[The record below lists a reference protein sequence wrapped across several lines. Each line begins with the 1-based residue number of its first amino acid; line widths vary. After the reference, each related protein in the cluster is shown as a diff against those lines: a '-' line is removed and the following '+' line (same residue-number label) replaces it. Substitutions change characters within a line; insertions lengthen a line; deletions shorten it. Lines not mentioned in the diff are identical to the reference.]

1 MKTILKELI
10 VTFKISIL
18 LYASFSTSVN
28 AQVISANTSS
38 TVVVTSGEDFVIN
51 SGVTLSNTSTV
62 VNAGSSGSS
71 ISIENFTNN
80 GSMTGSTSGGK
91 IMTFN
96 SSVKTNLINNGTM
109 LGKGGIEFNSAVTLT
124 NNASKSISGTDRA
137 IHFLSGSSGTD
148 LTNNGSIQGNY
159 SSIRIVTGVTINS
172 LTNGSTGTIGGTGC
186 NNILGIELQGTITT
200 LTNNGSIRNC
210 RSDYAAIYGSS
221 GAITTLKNYG
231 TINNNNSSIS
241 ISGTTVTNLY
251 NSQNNFKFVGNLPSN
266 YYIFIDGSNT
276 GKITFS
282 SFGSSTLV
290 FGIDPTSTLSNGTY
304 SAVVNGIA
312 SSNISSGTSGTFGGK
327 SWTLTNSSGTQWDL
341 VVSDPD
347 TTDPTLSSST
357 PSDNAT
363 SVAVNANIVLN
374 FSESVDVESGNITIK
389 KTSGNSTVETIDVV
403 TSGQV
408 TGTGTNQIT
417 INPSAD
423 FDGSTE
429 YYVLIDA
436 TAFDDSS
443 SNSYAGIS
451 STTALSFIT
460 VDTADP
466 TLSSSTPSDNATDVA
481 IDANIILNFSE
492 SVDVESGNITIKK
505 TSDNSTIE
513 TIDVTS
519 GQVTGTG
526 TNQITINPT
535 SNFDK
540 NVEYYVLIDAT
551 AFDDSS
557 INSYAGISSTTALSF
572 TTIAETIVNPVT
584 DKDVIGSIDAMSS
597 QSTILVSKSINIVSS
612 RIAKLN
618 SDIIDNNTTAQ
629 NIKLNF
635 GNAILTSLANNLEI
649 SNVSIEKLI
658 PEGWNSWSEGA
669 ISFTKIGDKNN
680 SSSKDIDSESLA
692 FGFDKQ
698 LNNKDQ
704 IGFALQYG
712 QSDAD
717 VGSGGTQTE
726 TKNYNFSVYRSRSLN
741 NNNFVDGII
750 GFGLINSDVIRKSGS
765 NTLTGSRDG
774 KQIFSSINYGK
785 TFNNYDANVTPTIRF
800 DLGYIELDPYTE
812 SGTNPLT
819 YSKQTIESGLA
830 SLGFKFNN
838 IKKLNQGNFK
848 PFISTEY
855 TLDFSNTSD
864 VKLNYVSDTNTYYS
878 YTSSENSKHL
888 FTNEIG
894 FEYISLKNFDLSSS
908 YKRVQGNES
917 EHSDMIKFRANFKS
931 QRETEYAMTLDGSE
945 DFTTG
950 LDINKKING
959 FDFNFNAS
967 QAFNK
972 NLDKQ
977 ARITLSRKY

>member
-51 SGVTLSNTSTV
+51 SGVTLSNTTTV
-62 VNAGSSGSS
+62 VTAGSSGSS
-71 ISIENFTNN
+71 ISVENFTNN

-109 LGKGGIEFNSAVTLT
+109 LGKGGIDFYSAVTLT

-186 NNILGIELQGTITT
+186 NNILGIELAGTITT

-210 RSDYAAIYGSS
+210 RSDLAAIYGSS

-436 TAFDDSS
+436 TAFDDS
-443 SNSYAGIS
+443 AG
-451 STTALSFIT
+451 
-460 VDTADP
+460 
-466 TLSSSTPSDNATDVA
+466 
-481 IDANIILNFSE
+481 
-492 SVDVESGNITIKK
+492 
-505 TSDNSTIE
+505 
-513 TIDVTS
+513 
-519 GQVTGTG
+519 
-526 TNQITINPT
+526 
-535 SNFDK
+535 
-540 NVEYYVLIDAT
+540 
-551 AFDDSS
+551 
-557 INSYAGISSTTALSF
+557 NSYAGISSTTALSF
-572 TTIAETIVNPVT
+572 TTIAETIANPVT
-584 DKDVIGSIDAMSS
+584 DKDIIGSIDAMSS

-830 SLGFKFNN
+830 SLGFKFDN

>member
-1 MKTILKELI
+1 M
-10 VTFKISIL
+10 
-18 LYASFSTSVN
+18 
-28 AQVISANTSS
+28 AN
-38 TVVVTSGEDFVIN
+38 
-51 SGVTLSNTSTV
+51 
-62 VNAGSSGSS
+62 
-71 ISIENFTNN
+71 
-80 GSMTGSTSGGK
+80 
-91 IMTFN
+91 
-96 SSVKTNLINNGTM
+96 
-109 LGKGGIEFNSAVTLT
+109 
-124 NNASKSISGTDRA
+124 
-137 IHFLSGSSGTD
+137 
-148 LTNNGSIQGNY
+148 
-159 SSIRIVTGVTINS
+159 
-172 LTNGSTGTIGGTGC
+172 
-186 NNILGIELQGTITT
+186 
-200 LTNNGSIRNC
+200 
-210 RSDYAAIYGSS
+210 
-221 GAITTLKNYG
+221 
-231 TINNNNSSIS
+231 
-241 ISGTTVTNLY
+241 
-251 NSQNNFKFVGNLPSN
+251 
-266 YYIFIDGSNT
+266 
-276 GKITFS
+276 
-282 SFGSSTLV
+282 
-290 FGIDPTSTLSNGTY
+290 
-304 SAVVNGIA
+304 
-312 SSNISSGTSGTFGGK
+312 
-327 SWTLTNSSGTQWDL
+327 
-341 VVSDPD
+341 
-347 TTDPTLSSST
+347 
-357 PSDNAT
+357 
-363 SVAVNANIVLN
+363 
-374 FSESVDVESGNITIK
+374 
-389 KTSGNSTVETIDVV
+389 
-403 TSGQV
+403 
-408 TGTGTNQIT
+408 
-417 INPSAD
+417 
-423 FDGSTE
+423 
-429 YYVLIDA
+429 VLI
-436 TAFDDSS
+436 
-443 SNSYAGIS
+443 SN
-451 STTALSFIT
+451 
-460 VDTADP
+460 
-466 TLSSSTPSDNATDVA
+466 
-481 IDANIILNFSE
+481 LN
-492 SVDVESGNITIKK
+492 T
-505 TSDNSTIE
+505 
-513 TIDVTS
+513 
-519 GQVTGTG
+519 
-526 TNQITINPT
+526 
-535 SNFDK
+535 
-540 NVEYYVLIDAT
+540 
-551 AFDDSS
+551 
-557 INSYAGISSTTALSF
+557 
-572 TTIAETIVNPVT
+572 
-584 DKDVIGSIDAMSS
+584 
-597 QSTILVSKSINIVSS
+597 
-612 RIAKLN
+612 
-618 SDIIDNNTTAQ
+618 TTAQ

-658 PEGWNSWSEGA
+658 PDGWNSWSEGA

-726 TKNYNFSVYRSRSLN
+726 TKKYNFSVYRSRSLN

-830 SLGFKFNN
+830 SLGFKFDN

-855 TLDFSNTSD
+855 NLDFSNTSD
-864 VKLNYVSDTNTYYS
+864 VKLNYVSDTNTYYN
-878 YTSSENSKHL
+878 YTSSENSKHF

-917 EHSDMIKFRANFKS
+917 EHSDMIKFRANFNS

>member
-1 MKTILKELI
+1 
-10 VTFKISIL
+10 
-18 LYASFSTSVN
+18 
-28 AQVISANTSS
+28 
-38 TVVVTSGEDFVIN
+38 
-51 SGVTLSNTSTV
+51 
-62 VNAGSSGSS
+62 
-71 ISIENFTNN
+71 
-80 GSMTGSTSGGK
+80 
-91 IMTFN
+91 
-96 SSVKTNLINNGTM
+96 
-109 LGKGGIEFNSAVTLT
+109 
-124 NNASKSISGTDRA
+124 
-137 IHFLSGSSGTD
+137 
-148 LTNNGSIQGNY
+148 
-159 SSIRIVTGVTINS
+159 
-172 LTNGSTGTIGGTGC
+172 
-186 NNILGIELQGTITT
+186 
-200 LTNNGSIRNC
+200 
-210 RSDYAAIYGSS
+210 
-221 GAITTLKNYG
+221 
-231 TINNNNSSIS
+231 
-241 ISGTTVTNLY
+241 
-251 NSQNNFKFVGNLPSN
+251 
-266 YYIFIDGSNT
+266 
-276 GKITFS
+276 
-282 SFGSSTLV
+282 
-290 FGIDPTSTLSNGTY
+290 
-304 SAVVNGIA
+304 
-312 SSNISSGTSGTFGGK
+312 
-327 SWTLTNSSGTQWDL
+327 
-341 VVSDPD
+341 
-347 TTDPTLSSST
+347 
-357 PSDNAT
+357 
-363 SVAVNANIVLN
+363 
-374 FSESVDVESGNITIK
+374 
-389 KTSGNSTVETIDVV
+389 
-403 TSGQV
+403 
-408 TGTGTNQIT
+408 
-417 INPSAD
+417 
-423 FDGSTE
+423 
-429 YYVLIDA
+429 
-436 TAFDDSS
+436 
-443 SNSYAGIS
+443 
-451 STTALSFIT
+451 
-460 VDTADP
+460 
-466 TLSSSTPSDNATDVA
+466 
-481 IDANIILNFSE
+481 
-492 SVDVESGNITIKK
+492 
-505 TSDNSTIE
+505 
-513 TIDVTS
+513 
-519 GQVTGTG
+519 
-526 TNQITINPT
+526 
-535 SNFDK
+535 
-540 NVEYYVLIDAT
+540 
-551 AFDDSS
+551 
-557 INSYAGISSTTALSF
+557 
-572 TTIAETIVNPVT
+572 
-584 DKDVIGSIDAMSS
+584 MSS

-830 SLGFKFNN
+830 SLGFKFDN